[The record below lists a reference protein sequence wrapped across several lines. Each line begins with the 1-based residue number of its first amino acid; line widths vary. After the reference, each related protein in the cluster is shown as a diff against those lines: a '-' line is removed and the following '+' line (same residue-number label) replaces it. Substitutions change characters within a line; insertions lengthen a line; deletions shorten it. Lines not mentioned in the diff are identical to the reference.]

1 MTYKQIEQI
10 EGFIKDVNELKDNSA
25 MSSEFLYKNG
35 KVLHEKICATRVG
48 YSVDINWGKCAF
60 SGYGGS
66 STAYFLDEIKSN
78 LEVMLS
84 ALQGVLDAVTCYPY
98 IVEIRKD
105 IEKGKKIKNGDDKEN
120 FIIEIS
126 IKYQGKIDF
135 GKNIQEFKKSNDLY
149 LINDETDAIFKGVIQ
164 KLNLYL
170 TEICEEKKVVRTQ
183 SQFKQPI
190 IQVNQNQNVNQ
201 NQETNV
207 NISFL
212 FEDCFKAL
220 DDCETLDEIETQ
232 EIKAQLQEIQG
243 LLKDKKGR
251 KKSIKSKIGSVLKW
265 VAEKG
270 SDVMLAVLPVL
281 LQSLQ
286 GL

>member
-25 MSSEFLYKNG
+25 MASEFLYKKG
-35 KVLHEKICATRVG
+35 KMLHEKICATRVG
-48 YSVDINWGKCAF
+48 YSVDINWGKCVF
-60 SGYGGS
+60 PGYGGS

-105 IEKGKKIKNGDDKEN
+105 IAKGKKIKDSDAKKRFVTEV
-120 FIIEIS
+120 S
-126 IKYQGKIDF
+126 IKYQGKVNF
-135 GKNIQEFKKSNDLY
+135 GKNVEQTLKNDDLLLFDYNINAIHQGVLQKLELY
-149 LINDETDAIFKGVIQ
+149 LLEVCEDNKTVKKQVTPKQNIF
-164 KLNLYL
+164 NFN
-170 TEICEEKKVVRTQ
+170 Q
-183 SQFKQPI
+183 S
-190 IQVNQNQNVNQ
+190 QNVNQ

-207 NISFL
+207 SIVFS

-220 DDCETLDEIETQ
+220 DDCETLGESETQ
-232 EIKAQLQEIQG
+232 EIKAQLQEIQE
-243 LLKDKKGR
+243 LLKDKKGK
-251 KKSIKSKIGSVLKW
+251 KKSIKSKIGRVLKW

>member
-1 MTYKQIEQI
+1 M
-10 EGFIKDVNELKDNSA
+10 
-25 MSSEFLYKNG
+25 
-35 KVLHEKICATRVG
+35 
-48 YSVDINWGKCAF
+48 
-60 SGYGGS
+60 
-66 STAYFLDEIKSN
+66 
-78 LEVMLS
+78 
-84 ALQGVLDAVTCYPY
+84 
-98 IVEIRKD
+98 
-105 IEKGKKIKNGDDKEN
+105 
-120 FIIEIS
+120 
-126 IKYQGKIDF
+126 
-135 GKNIQEFKKSNDLY
+135 Y

-232 EIKAQLQEIQG
+232 EIKAQLQEIQE
-243 LLKDKKGR
+243 LLKDKKGQ
-251 KKSIKSKIGSVLKW
+251 KKSIKSKIASILKW
-265 VAEKG
+265 IAEKG
-270 SDVMLAVLPVL
+270 TDVMITVLPML